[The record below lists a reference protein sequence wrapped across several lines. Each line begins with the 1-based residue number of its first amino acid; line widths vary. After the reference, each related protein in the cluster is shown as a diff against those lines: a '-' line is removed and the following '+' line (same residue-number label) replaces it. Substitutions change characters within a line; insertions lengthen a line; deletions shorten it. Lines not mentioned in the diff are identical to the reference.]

1 MNHSDGYQGDDQEGD
16 GVSRRL
22 TDEQIE
28 QLLAGQTPAGASSL
42 AGVAEFFDQLATS
55 AVLEIPEA
63 LAAEHIS
70 KAMAEARSAP
80 NSDVAEAP
88 STRPLGRL
96 RRRIA
101 LSGIFSSLAA
111 KLILG
116 SAVALAST
124 AGAAAAGILPDPIQ
138 SVAADAASI
147 LGIDLPDPGDD
158 AVDDAPTVTPPDNDT
173 SGDSQA
179 EPSTL
184 PLDDSAD
191 PTEESDETESDDEA
205 SEPGHE
211 DTELNGPLAVLVG
224 THDWIGT
231 ACDGTT
237 LSVTYDIS
245 EDGSIVI
252 SGTTSGAEISGT
264 SHGYKITFTDTEV
277 EIRLDLD
284 GEDSKLRVRVDRSCP
299 DDDDDDNNADG
310 GDDNSGHDDEDDES
324 GHDADDESDHDDD
337 ESDHD
342 DDESDHDA
350 DDDE

>member
-1 MNHSDGYQGDDQEGD
+1 MKHSGGYQGDDQEGD

-42 AGVAEFFDQLATS
+42 AGLAEFFDQLATS
-55 AVLEIPEA
+55 AGLEIPEA

-70 KAMAEARSAP
+70 KAMTEARSAP

-88 STRPLGRL
+88 STRPLRRL
-96 RRRIA
+96 RRRVA
-101 LSGIFSSLAA
+101 LSGMFSSLAA

-158 AVDDAPTVTPPDNDT
+158 IVDEAPTITLPDNDT

-191 PTEESDETESDDEA
+191 PTEESDGTESDDDA
-205 SEPGHE
+205 SEPGQE

-264 SHGYKITFTDTEV
+264 SHGYKITFADTEV

-299 DDDDDDNNADG
+299 DDDDDDG
-310 GDDNSGHDDEDDES
+310 GDADEDDD
-324 GHDADDESDHDDD
+324 DADDGDA
-337 ESDHD
+337 
-342 DDESDHDA
+342 DA
-350 DDDE
+350 DDDDDDDADDDDDDADDDDDDE

>member
-1 MNHSDGYQGDDQEGD
+1 MNHSGGYQGDDQEGD

-70 KAMAEARSAP
+70 KAMTEARSAP
-80 NSDVAEAP
+80 NSEVAEVP

-101 LSGIFSSLAA
+101 LSGMFSSL

-184 PLDDSAD
+184 PLDDSPD

-264 SHGYKITFTDTEV
+264 SHGYKITFADTEV

-299 DDDDDDNNADG
+299 DDDDDNADDDNSG
-310 GDDNSGHDDEDDES
+310 HDDTDDDTDDDDGDDNSGHDD
-324 GHDADDESDHDDD
+324 DDD
-337 ESDHD
+337 D
-342 DDESDHDA
+342 DGDE
-350 DDDE
+350 